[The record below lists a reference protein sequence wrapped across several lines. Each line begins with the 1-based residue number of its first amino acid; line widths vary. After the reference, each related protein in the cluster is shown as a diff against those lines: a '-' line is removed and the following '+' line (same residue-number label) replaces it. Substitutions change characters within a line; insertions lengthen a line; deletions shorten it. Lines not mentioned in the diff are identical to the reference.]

1 MQEGTYSPFFPF
13 FSMKHILFLA
23 FGLVSCYAKTPENL
37 KNNGKGP
44 ELTVNDTFP
53 MYLTKNDSVFIHNI
67 IYKIENTVEDSADY
81 HLTGDLTIELNV
93 RLNDGVVRTYILN
106 RNGTIEDLADIKS
119 DGSIIVYG
127 EEGE

>member
-1 MQEGTYSPFFPF
+1 
-13 FSMKHILFLA
+13 MKYILFLA
-23 FGLVSCYAKTPENL
+23 LGLASCYGKTPENL
-37 KNNGKGP
+37 NSKAP
-44 ELTVNDTFP
+44 ELRAELSDTLP

-81 HLTGDLTIELNV
+81 HLTGDLTVELNV
-93 RLNDGVVRTYILN
+93 RLNDGVVRSYILN